1 MSSVI
6 VISDDEQD
14 VVKVV
19 QRPNLSSPIP
29 PESFLGNPGSSPQ
42 EERGAK
48 VYLRMEPPEQRK
60 RGRPSDSD
68 TEFVEVEDV
77 SRVKKKKRE
86 ERKAVS
92 VPFHPISS
100 LILWRTARAD

>member
-29 PESFLGNPGSSPQ
+29 PERFLGNPGSSPQ